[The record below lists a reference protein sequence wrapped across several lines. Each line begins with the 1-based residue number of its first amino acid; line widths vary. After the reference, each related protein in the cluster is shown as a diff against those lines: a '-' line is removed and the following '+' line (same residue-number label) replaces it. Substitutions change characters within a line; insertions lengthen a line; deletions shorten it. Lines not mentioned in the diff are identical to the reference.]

1 VPDDPARRRRM
12 SPSTRLPLALLG
24 LAVLVSAPHGSRA
37 QEPEHYRLSLGDAA
51 RLAAERSA
59 PVLEARSRIDGA
71 EARVRQSTSALLPS
85 LSADVIRGAHTFNT
99 ASFGLD
105 FPTAPGQEP
114 FFDPRGEV
122 VGPVWSA
129 DVRARADVPLLDLAA
144 VGRRRSAV
152 AAADAAR
159 QEEVATQEQSGTVAA
174 RAYVADLRFRAEIQ
188 AREQDLELAQEL
200 LAVAQGQLQAGVA
213 VALDVTRAE
222 AQVVTIQAQL
232 LSARHRADIADL
244 ALRRTLRLPDDA
256 NVELVDDL
264 ESGAAEAPPED
275 EATAQAME
283 SRSDLATARAYR
295 TAASEGLSAVKAGR
309 LPRLSASAD
318 EGYYGKGF
326 GYMLNTYSW
335 GLRLSMPIFD
345 GMRRSAQVQEEEA
358 RIHEIDFRI
367 EDLEADVAFQV
378 RQALLNL
385 SAAREQVS
393 AADERLRLAQLEVD
407 QEEERVRAGVSGN
420 ADVVR
425 AAMRLNE
432 ARTARLD
439 VLTALQSAR
448 VALAAA
454 MGTVGQL
461 P

>member
-1 VPDDPARRRRM
+1 M
-12 SPSTRLPLALLG
+12 STSTRLPIALLG
-24 LAVLVSAPHGSRA
+24 LLVLAAPRPVQA
-37 QEPEHYRLSLGDAA
+37 QEPDHYRLSLGDAA

-59 PVLEARSRIDGA
+59 PVLEARSRIEGA

-105 FPTAPGQEP
+105 FPTAPGQAP

-122 VGPVWSA
+122 VGPVRSA
-129 DVRARADVPLLDLAA
+129 DVRARVDLPLLDLAA
-144 VGRRRSAV
+144 LGRRRSAM
-152 AAADAAR
+152 AGADAAR
-159 QEEVATQEQSGTVAA
+159 QEEAAIQEQSGAQAA
-174 RAYVADLRFRAEIQ
+174 GAYVADLRARAEVD
-188 AREQDLELAQEL
+188 AREQDLQLAREL
-200 LAVAQGQLQAGVA
+200 LAVAQGQLEAGVA

-244 ALRRTLRLPDDA
+244 ALHRALRLPDA
-256 NVELVDDL
+256 ATLELADDL
-264 ESGAAEAPPED
+264 ESSAGAAPSED
-275 EATAQAME
+275 EATALAMQ

-318 EGYYGKGF
+318 EGYYGRGF

-335 GLRLSMPIFD
+335 SLRLSVPVFD
-345 GMRRSAQVQEEEA
+345 GLKRSADAQEEAA
-358 RIHEIDFRI
+358 RIHELDFRI
-367 EDLEADVAFQV
+367 EDLQAEVAFQV

-385 SAAREQVS
+385 SAAREQVG

-439 VLTALQSAR
+439 VLTALHSAR

-454 MGTVGQL
+454 MGTVSEL

>member
-1 VPDDPARRRRM
+1 
-12 SPSTRLPLALLG
+12 
-24 LAVLVSAPHGSRA
+24 VSASRRWMAALACVLAAGTLPPALRA
-37 QEPEHYRLSLGDAA
+37 QDQERYRLTLGDAA
-51 RLAAERSA
+51 RLAAQRNAS
-59 PVLEARSRIDGA
+59 VLQAHSRVEGA

-85 LSADVIRGAHTFNT
+85 LNADVIRGAHTFNT

-122 VGPVWSA
+122 VGPVRSA
-129 DVRARADVPLLDLAA
+129 DVRARADLPLLDLSAL
-144 VGRRRSAV
+144 GRRRSAM
-152 AAADAAR
+152 AGADAAR
-159 QEEVATQEQSGTVAA
+159 QEEAAAQEQSGALAA
-174 RAYVADLRFRAEIQ
+174 RAYVADLRARAEVQ
-188 AREQDLELAQEL
+188 AREQDLQLARDL
-200 LAVAQGQLQAGVA
+200 LTVAQGQLEAGVA

-222 AQVVTIQAQL
+222 AQVVTIEAQL
-232 LSARHRADIADL
+232 LSARHGADIAEL
-244 ALRRTLRLPDDA
+244 ALRRTLRLPEA
-256 NVELVDDL
+256 ATLELVDDL
-264 ESGAAEAPPED
+264 ESNAAEAPSED

-335 GLRLSMPIFD
+335 SLRLSVPLFD
-345 GMRRSAQVQEEEA
+345 GMKRSAQVQEEEA
-358 RIHEIDFRI
+358 RIHELDFRI

-385 SAAREQVS
+385 SAAREQVG

-439 VLTALQSAR
+439 VLTALHAAR

-454 MGTVGQL
+454 MGTVTQL

>member
-1 VPDDPARRRRM
+1 M
-12 SPSTRLPLALLG
+12 SAGTRLSIALLG
-24 LAVLVSAPHGSRA
+24 LTALVSAPRAMRA
-37 QEPEHYRLSLGDAA
+37 QEPDHYRLSLGDAA

-59 PVLEARSRIDGA
+59 PVLEARSRIEGA
-71 EARVRQSTSALLPS
+71 EARVRGRTSALLPS

-122 VGPVWSA
+122 VGPVRSA
-129 DVRARADVPLLDLAA
+129 DVRARAEVPLLDFAA
-144 VGRRRSAV
+144 LGRRRSAV
-152 AAADAAR
+152 AGADAAR
-159 QEEVATQEQSGTVAA
+159 EEEHAVEEQSGAQAA
-174 RAYVADLRFRAEIQ
+174 LAYVADLRARAEVA
-188 AREQDLELAQEL
+188 AREQDLALAREL
-200 LAVAQGQLQAGVA
+200 LAVAQGQLEAGVA
-213 VALDVTRAE
+213 VALDVTRAD

-244 ALRRTLRLPDDA
+244 ALRRALRLPYDA
-256 NVELVDDL
+256 TLELADDL
-264 ESGAAEAPPED
+264 EAAAAEAPSED
-275 EATAQAME
+275 EAAARALE

-295 TAASEGLSAVKAGR
+295 AAASEGLSAVKAGR

-326 GYMLNTYSW
+326 GHMLNTYTW
-335 GLRLSMPIFD
+335 GLRLSVPLFD
-345 GMRRSAQVQEEEA
+345 GMKRSADVQEEEA
-358 RIHEIDFRI
+358 RIHELDFRI
-367 EDLEADVAFQV
+367 EDLEAEVAFQV

-385 SAAREQVS
+385 SAAREQVG
-393 AADERLRLAQLEVD
+393 AADERLRLARLEVD
-407 QEEERVRAGVSGN
+407 QEEERLRAGVSGN

-454 MGTVGQL
+454 MGAVTEL